1 MSNGKIVGAALIA
14 VLLAGVG
21 GAVWFVSRGTEQ
33 SEDGD
38 VQPEPPVKGSVRPN
52 GRKPLDVVPE
62 VKFKPPPAPLKIK
75 DPLPV
80 TETPTFTYKGYES
93 GLNNIAWHE
102 LAPLLFHQNRD
113 LPQTAI
119 AHVRGDV
126 LDDTLFR
133 SVSDRYVVIAEALH
147 PMVGNFDS
155 LTALS
160 CIGHPAVA
168 SNVLAKTL
176 EASGFP
182 LSDAQQ
188 KSLREWSVSYIAK
201 DDARR
206 KALPRDAI
214 WMRRAASEMKLRIEY
229 MDGARKLLTKDQGR
243 AVSVGS
249 LTHRVGLDP
258 FSPTILMMGKIVPL
272 DFAHADAAADAG
284 TDAVMG
290 AMGLINPALR
300 DPIRAV
306 VKEWADDL
314 PESTRLYRGGELT
327 HMGAPDGRRALL
339 GAEITADL
347 FERVLASVRAGPTAE
362 AMLRS
367 MDQMVNPLVIQ

>member
-1 MSNGKIVGAALIA
+1 MSSGKIIGAALFI

-21 GAVWFVSRGTEQ
+21 GAIWLVSPSAEEPQ
-33 SEDGD
+33 DGD
-38 VQPEPPVKGSVRPN
+38 VQPAPPVKGSVRPN
-52 GRKPLDVVPE
+52 GRTPLDVVPE

-80 TETPTFTYKGYES
+80 TEAPTFTYEGYES
-93 GLNNIAWHE
+93 GLNNVSWHK
-102 LAPLLFHQNRD
+102 LAPLMFHQNRD

-119 AHVRGDV
+119 AHVRGGV

-133 SVSDRYVVIAEALH
+133 RVSDRYVVISEALH

-176 EASGFP
+176 EASGLP

-188 KSLREWSVSYIAK
+188 TSLRDWSVTYIAK

-249 LTHRVGLDP
+249 LTHRVGFDP
-258 FSPTILMMGKIVPL
+258 FSPTILMMDRVIPL
-272 DFAHADAAADAG
+272 DFAEDDAAVDSG
-284 TDAVMG
+284 VDAVMG
-290 AMGLINPALR
+290 AMGLIDQALR
-300 DPIRAV
+300 EPIRDI
-306 VKEWADDL
+306 VKEWVANL
-314 PESTRLYRGGELT
+314 PESTRRFRGGHLT
-327 HMGAPDGRRALL
+327 LMGAPDAGRTVL

-347 FERVLASVRAGPTAE
+347 YERVLESVRAGPTAE

-367 MDQMVNPLVIQ
+367 IDQMVNPLIVQ